1 MLRPSDEG
9 NYGEIPYISEE
20 EPRTYGMVRR
30 NTTWWLPDLKYYYKY
45 KYKYIESNNE
55 AISHL
60 PDIPYCKFDK
70 FKEVTLPDTK
80 DILSKAKKSYCE
92 RDSFPI
98 GDIKEQ
104 RNIDRLTGV
113 IHKITNLSLEN
124 GSFPKT
130 EKEAIV

>member
-1 MLRPSDEG
+1 M
-9 NYGEIPYISEE
+9 
-20 EPRTYGMVRR
+20 
-30 NTTWWLPDLKYYYKY
+30 
-45 KYKYIESNNE
+45 
-55 AISHL
+55 

-80 DILSKAKKSYCE
+80 DILSDKAKESHCE
-92 RDSFPI
+92 RYPFPI
-98 GDIKEQ
+98 GDKKEQ